1 MKKRLSIIL
10 LLALIAAICLVL
22 TACNHEHSFGDWQVE
37 TAATCTADGVEAR
50 TCSCGEKETR
60 PISATGHDYTS
71 EVKQPTCTQEG
82 GTVHT
87 CGKCGHTY
95 TDNIVPT
102 IAHNY
107 MAQSQQPTCTEAGY
121 LAYVCTVCGDVESN
135 EVIPERGHV
144 YLSSVTEPSC
154 ESGGYTTHTCI
165 VCGDTYTSN
174 IIDKFSHNFVA
185 PNFTCEHCGAP
196 CSHDKKDSADCSC
209 LVCNAVEH
217 TWENGVC
224 TLCQKKC
231 AHPQWTDNTCDSCGT
246 HCQHSGYTYGVCNDC
261 GTFISA
267 EARQSCN
274 HSFVMSFCKYC
285 LAQYED
291 MAATSNTYNIS
302 TNLIDTNWNILSIYD
317 YSQNEVLSYTQ
328 DSLYTYDYNENKTGY
343 QFVPAM
349 ALSMPVEVPLT
360 AELAQK
366 WGFEADEDGNYPQHH
381 IWKIPLRTDLKFDNG
396 DPITA
401 QTYVQTLHRL
411 LNKDA
416 NYNNVHN
423 LYASLV
429 VIKNIEKYLRQN
441 QDIVH
446 SASNLYTSWDD
457 ATNAHADDLV
467 FSIENSYIGNW
478 LYSLYGIGYINQYDG
493 YNGLY
498 STVVGVD
505 RELLD
510 ALTGKTWTE
519 ISADA
524 ELTSKWKTVLASWNP
539 APNEEL
545 HFFIVEDKT
554 EAITLE
560 QVGIYAENDHTL
572 VLVLDKPLDSLVLVS
587 QLKLPL
593 VHIETYDSCTK
604 VENGVFTTTY
614 GTSVDTYVGYGP
626 YKLTVYEEGTVLQF
640 TRNQHWYNNP
650 KNIVGGSPYYQ
661 ATGIVIRQIT
671 NPELAFQMF
680 LRGEL
685 DKLDL
690 DPYNVEENYGNPNVY
705 YQDEASTWF
714 LTMSPNEEALQFRQE
729 NTSPVNEG
737 YVVNKTVI
745 TIKEFRQALSYS
757 LDRLQ
762 YILALGYEAIPQV
775 GILGPATV
783 ADQYSGEIYRLT
795 EQGKDNLLAYWG
807 LTNQVCTDS
816 CTEGCT
822 THKFATKDDAL
833 DSITGYDLEQAKQ
846 LFDKAYDIAVEKQ
859 LIPADALASG
869 KWEVKLTIA
878 FSRGI
883 HYPESTQSFNQLVS
897 IWKQAVK
904 GTKFEGH
911 LEFSQCP
918 PLGLSYRDYLRN
930 NEIDI
935 LLDYGWSSYLLYP
948 IASLDLF
955 IDPQFKYENIWDT
968 TTEQLEI
975 ELPLNAQGQYD
986 PNGTPA
992 VVSGTVYDWRC
1003 LLTGEQKTFTVLD
1016 GTDQPTTITLS
1027 ASDPQHSAMR
1037 ITILSCLENAILQQY
1052 NVIKICGTVNAHMIS
1067 HCTSYPTDQY
1077 VYGIGYGGLKYLQ
1090 FSMTD
1095 AEWAQAVA
1103 NNGGSWDY
1111 SK

>member
-1 MKKRLSIIL
+1 MKNKLYVIL
-10 LLALIAAICLVL
+10 LLALIAVSCILLCG
-22 TACNHEHSFGDWQVE
+22 CNHKHSFGEWQIE
-37 TAATCTADGVEAR
+37 T
-50 TCSCGEKETR
+50 
-60 PISATGHDYTS
+60 P
-71 EVKQPTCTQEG
+71 PTCTQP
-82 GTVHT
+82 GTKVSYCRCGDKQIAPVEPTHQFDSNTGRCIVCKEKCNHKYNAQGTCTYCGFTNKNYCTEHIWDSEYGYCLNCGEYCAHKFDNNYHCEVCDFACLHRHWTKGICDT
-87 CGKCGHTY
+87 CGKQCDHEWSSENEQCDICNTKCEHQFSDSGLCSVCNHQC
-95 TDNIVPT
+95 P
-102 IAHNY
+102 HNNW
-107 MAQSQQPTCTEAGY
+107 SLG
-121 LAYVCTVCGDVESN
+121 VCDKCSMVC
-135 EVIPERGHV
+135 
-144 YLSSVTEPSC
+144 
-154 ESGGYTTHTCI
+154 
-165 VCGDTYTSN
+165 
-174 IIDKFSHNFVA
+174 SHNSYA
-185 PNFTCEHCGAP
+185 
-196 CSHDKKDSADCSC
+196 
-209 LVCNAVEH
+209 
-217 TWENGVC
+217 
-224 TLCQKKC
+224 
-231 AHPQWTDNTCDSCGT
+231 
-246 HCQHSGYTYGVCNDC
+246 YGVCSMCNSGMDSQLKQNCTHNFEKGLCTIC
-261 GTFISA
+261 GTQDASA
-267 EARQSCN
+267 S
-274 HSFVMSFCKYC
+274 
-285 LAQYED
+285 
-291 MAATSNTYNIS
+291 TSKTYNLAES
-302 TNLIDTNWNILSIYD
+302 SLPVSWNVLD
-317 YSQNEVLSYTQ
+317 SQAELDQLVTTYTE
-328 DSLYTYDYNENKTGY
+328 DSLYVFDYNDDKTGY
-343 QFVPAM
+343 QIVPAM
-349 ALSMPVEVPLT
+349 ALSMPIEVPLT

-366 WGFEADEDGNYPQHH
+366 WGFEADENGNYPQHH

-524 ELTSKWKTVLASWNP
+524 ELTSKWNTVLASWNP

-626 YKLTVYEEGTVLQF
+626 YKLTVYQEGTVLQF

-816 CTEGCT
+816 CTDGCT

-833 DSITGYDLEQAKQ
+833 DSITGCNLEQAKQ

-878 FSRGI
+878 FGRVI
-883 HYPESTQSFNQLVS
+883 HDPESTQSFNQLVS

-911 LEFSQCP
+911 LEFTQCP

-955 IDPQFKYENIWDT
+955 IDPQFKYESIWDT

-1003 LLTGEQKTFTVLD
+1003 LLSGEQKTFTVLD
-1016 GTDQPTTITLS
+1016 GTDQSTTITLS